1 MEEKLKVWRGTSL
14 IMGQEK
20 SVISLFMFL
29 IYFCKRDGS
38 GGGEGEVLIEKERLM

>member
-1 MEEKLKVWRGTSL
+1 
-14 IMGQEK
+14 MGQEK